1 MKGKDFAFKSVW
13 NESHIFLK
21 LPYTPILLPYKDI
34 RGTFLRGVE
43 DMQDSLEK
51 SELKRDFFF
60 LIKHPQVKFYLV
72 RTYFGLGL

>member
-13 NESHIFLK
+13 NESHIFWK
-21 LPYTPILLPYKDI
+21 LPYTPILLPYKAI

-51 SELKRDFFF
+51 SELKWDFFF
-60 LIKHPQVKFYLV
+60 F
-72 RTYFGLGL
+72 